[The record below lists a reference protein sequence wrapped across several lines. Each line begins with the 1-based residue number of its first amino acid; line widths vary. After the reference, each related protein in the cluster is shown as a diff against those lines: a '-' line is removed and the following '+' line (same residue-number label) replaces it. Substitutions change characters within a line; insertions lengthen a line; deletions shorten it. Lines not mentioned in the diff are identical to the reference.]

1 MSYNYNINAGI
12 KDKRSTACLITC
24 HTLSEIS
31 NYFVSTFLV
40 AYIYAFSGSIFDY
53 ILNVGI
59 YNLVSYVVFF
69 LLLIPLGK
77 WVDKTNRIWPYRISL
92 VIRTALVVV
101 AIYCGKDISKMLI
114 LAGFLH
120 GCSSAFYYSSYN
132 TLRHEMV
139 SRKSMKS
146 FMVLSQVLT
155 LFIGTAIPLVLGA
168 IIDVS
173 SYAKASIL
181 VIIVCAIQIIL
192 SFFVKS
198 QKPEN
203 SSFSLKNYFSKL
215 KLNADL
221 YKKMKSLYIIDFVY
235 GFGTLQTILLNV
247 CIILQF
253 GSNFTL
259 GALTS
264 VFSVLSMISVLL
276 FNKLTKPGKRFS
288 LYLLSFIVPT
298 VCIIWFVISPT
309 WISLVSY
316 NVAVAI
322 CGITYKTSFEIYR
335 NGILKETGFYNEI
348 TEHQTTIELLICF
361 ARIISF
367 ALMIL
372 IALFNNLTMFYIFLC
387 LSSLVGIMALMIS
400 RFEKKHAL
408 NSTEEKEDN

>member
-203 SSFSLKNYFSKL
+203 SSFSLKY
-215 KLNADL
+215 
-221 YKKMKSLYIIDFVY
+221 
-235 GFGTLQTILLNV
+235 
-247 CIILQF
+247 
-253 GSNFTL
+253 
-259 GALTS
+259 
-264 VFSVLSMISVLL
+264 
-276 FNKLTKPGKRFS
+276 
-288 LYLLSFIVPT
+288 
-298 VCIIWFVISPT
+298 
-309 WISLVSY
+309 
-316 NVAVAI
+316 
-322 CGITYKTSFEIYR
+322 
-335 NGILKETGFYNEI
+335 
-348 TEHQTTIELLICF
+348 
-361 ARIISF
+361 
-367 ALMIL
+367 
-372 IALFNNLTMFYIFLC
+372 
-387 LSSLVGIMALMIS
+387 
-400 RFEKKHAL
+400 
-408 NSTEEKEDN
+408 

>member
-1 MSYNYNINAGI
+1 MSFNYNINAGV

-40 AYIYAFSGSIFDY
+40 AYIYAFSGSVFDY

-59 YNLVSYVVFF
+59 YNLVSYAVFF

-77 WVDKTNRIWPYRISL
+77 WVDKTNRIWPYRFGLIF
-92 VIRTALVVV
+92 RTALVIVS
-101 AIYCGKDISKMLI
+101 IFCGKDISKMLV

-139 SRKSMKS
+139 SRKSMKT
-146 FMVLSQVLT
+146 FMVLSQVLN
-155 LFIGTAIPLVLGA
+155 LFIGIVIPLVLGA
-168 IIDVS
+168 LIDVS
-173 SYAKASIL
+173 SYASASIL
-181 VIIVCAIQIIL
+181 VIVACAIQIIL
-192 SFFVKS
+192 SIFIKS
-198 QKPEN
+198 KKPEN
-203 SSFSLKNYFSKL
+203 SSFCLKEYIKKL
-215 KLNADL
+215 KANAEVF
-221 YKKMKSLYIIDFVY
+221 KKMKYLYIIDFVY
-235 GFGTLQTILLNV
+235 GFGTLQSILLNV

-288 LYLLSFIVPT
+288 VYLISFIIPT
-298 VCIIWFVISPT
+298 ACIIWFVLSPT
-309 WISLVSY
+309 WISLVAY
-316 NVAVAI
+316 NISVAI

-335 NGILKETGFYNEI
+335 NGILKEIGLYSEI
-348 TEHQTTIELLICF
+348 TEHQTVIELLICL

-367 ALMIL
+367 VLMIL
-372 IALFNNLTMFYIFLC
+372 ISFFNNLVIFNIFLC
-387 LSSLVGIMALMIS
+387 LSSLVGIMALMLS
-400 RFEKKHAL
+400 TFEKKYSP
-408 NSTEEKEDN
+408 NTKEKED

>member
-1 MSYNYNINAGI
+1 
-12 KDKRSTACLITC
+12 
-24 HTLSEIS
+24 
-31 NYFVSTFLV
+31 
-40 AYIYAFSGSIFDY
+40 
-53 ILNVGI
+53 
-59 YNLVSYVVFF
+59 
-69 LLLIPLGK
+69 
-77 WVDKTNRIWPYRISL
+77 
-92 VIRTALVVV
+92 
-101 AIYCGKDISKMLI
+101 
-114 LAGFLH
+114 
-120 GCSSAFYYSSYN
+120 
-132 TLRHEMV
+132 
-139 SRKSMKS
+139 
-146 FMVLSQVLT
+146 
-155 LFIGTAIPLVLGA
+155 
-168 IIDVS
+168 
-173 SYAKASIL
+173 
-181 VIIVCAIQIIL
+181 
-192 SFFVKS
+192 
-198 QKPEN
+198 
-203 SSFSLKNYFSKL
+203 
-215 KLNADL
+215 
-221 YKKMKSLYIIDFVY
+221 MKSLYIIDFVY